1 MKAGWKTVK
10 LGEVCSFERGL
21 TYSKSD
27 EADAPG
33 ITVLRA
39 NNVDLNSGQLNF
51 EDLRYINSSVAVDER
66 KYLSANSI
74 IVCTAS
80 GSRDHLGKTAHI
92 SEPPRMTFG
101 GFMGLLRPHGEID
114 SRFLFYLTRSDL
126 YRGLISSLSAGT
138 NINNLKGSDL
148 LSWEIPLPPLA
159 EQKRIVELLD
169 EAFAGIDEAKANA
182 EAKTLQLESFIPSA
196 WSSLLPSTLSNWPDA
211 KASPDP
217 ELPKGWSIKTI
228 EEISEKDGPV
238 RYGILQPGPHIENGV
253 PYVRP
258 TEIVNDLI
266 PEGSLRRTST
276 KIASMYSRSVLKPND
291 VILTIVGTIGKVALV
306 PKWLEGGNVTQ
317 SSARIRPEATRCSPD
332 YLAAMLR
339 SPILRRQ
346 FEHYRMGAAVTRLN
360 IADVKTLRIPL
371 PPLSMQSSIVKNL
384 DSFKAH
390 HAILKDNNDSVY
402 RELASL
408 KSSILAK
415 AFAGNLSV

>member
-159 EQKRIVELLD
+159 EQKRIVALLD
-169 EAFAGIDEAKANA
+169 EAFAGIDEAKAKA
-182 EAKTLQLESFIPSA
+182 EANLQDAADLFASKLEAVFSPTAKKWSNSTVGKAISSGRGEVKTGPFGTKLSASEYGKDGVPVISVGEIRMGEIILHDRTPRVGLSVTSRMPEYLLEKGDIVFGRKGGVERSA
-196 WSSLLPSTLSNWPDA
+196 YVTESQAGWFLGSDGIRLRLPSSFNKWFIAYQLMRPAHQNWIKA
-211 KASPDP
+211 KATGTTMPS
-217 ELPKGWSIKTI
+217 LNQGII
-228 EEISEKDGPV
+228 EG
-238 RYGILQPGPHIENGV
+238 
-253 PYVRP
+253 
-258 TEIVNDLI
+258 
-266 PEGSLRRTST
+266 
-276 KIASMYSRSVLKPND
+276 
-291 VILTIVGTIGKVALV
+291 
-306 PKWLEGGNVTQ
+306 
-317 SSARIRPEATRCSPD
+317 
-332 YLAAMLR
+332 
-339 SPILRRQ
+339 
-346 FEHYRMGAAVTRLN
+346 
-360 IADVKTLRIPL
+360 IPL
-371 PPLSMQSSIVKNL
+371 LLCDHDQQ
-384 DSFKAH
+384 A
-390 HAILKDNNDSVY
+390 SVV
-402 RELASL
+402 RELAEFKLQSQPLKEMYVKKIAELKIL
-408 KSSILAK
+408 KSSILLQ
-415 AFAGNLSV
+415 AFAGKLTA